1 MRYHHRKVSISFL
14 SISKEIYGLLNKTV
28 VFIALSCIFPCFP
41 KISGNLGRQY
51 GEAMKF
57 LDEDVR
63 QKQTEKQWR
72 EHLRIAWEISPAL
85 AVFLPQRMNN
95 SPILQILQKE
105 VTRYVRT
112 YPEEVCHIPR

>member
-1 MRYHHRKVSISFL
+1 MDVPLCSKGMYLFCHGCIL
-14 SISKEIYGLLNKTV
+14 SLL
-28 VFIALSCIFPCFP
+28 S

>member
-1 MRYHHRKVSISFL
+1 MDFGDIYL
-14 SISKEIYGLLNKTV
+14 SLL
-28 VFIALSCIFPCFP
+28 
-41 KISGNLGRQY
+41 SGNLGRQY

-112 YPEEVCHIPR
+112 YPEEVCHIPRYVPKLSKRLYQFTLLSIYSLFVHFFIQ

>member
-1 MRYHHRKVSISFL
+1 MGFL
-14 SISKEIYGLLNKTV
+14 TKGSYRLCQQLWTYWVFVRGKFWIFGTYIY
-28 VFIALSCIFPCFP
+28 PCFP